1 MPDRVATVVL
11 RPFRP
16 ADLAFLLTIRS
27 DLAAQHMLLAHPVPS
42 DLMAVEAWVARR
54 EAEPGGLF
62 RLVEAGPVEAGPV
75 EAGSVE
81 AGLAEG
87 GPAEGGRMGDGAG
100 HRAGFVQIGRVHRLD
115 RYGYAGICLAAPARG
130 RGLGFAAMRQLMA
143 EAAAMG
149 LRKLLLEVRHDN
161 APALALYQRLGY
173 RDAGVLVSHYHDGDR
188 WHDVHMLEAMLPETI
203 GAA

>member
-1 MPDRVATVVL
+1 MPDRDATAVL

-16 ADLAFLLTIRS
+16 ADLAFLLTIRN

-42 DLMAVEAWVARR
+42 DLTAVEAWVARR

-62 RLVEAGPVEAGPV
+62 RLVEDAC
-75 EAGSVE
+75 
-81 AGLAEG
+81 
-87 GPAEGGRMGDGAG
+87 G
-100 HRAGFVQIGRVHRLD
+100 HPAGFVQIGRVHRLD

-130 RGLGFAAMRQLMA
+130 RGLGFAAMRRLMA

-161 APALALYQRLGY
+161 APALALYRRLGY

-188 WHDVHMLEAMLPETI
+188 WHDVHMLETMLPGTP
-203 GAA
+203 